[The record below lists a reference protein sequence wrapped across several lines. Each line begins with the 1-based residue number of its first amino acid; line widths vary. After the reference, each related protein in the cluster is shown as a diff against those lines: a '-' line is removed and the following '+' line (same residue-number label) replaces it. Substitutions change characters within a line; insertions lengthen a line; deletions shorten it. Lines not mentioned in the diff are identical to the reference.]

1 MWNNWRRTMN
11 NTLRHGL
18 TVLQHLATTTEPFA
32 VSGLAEALHLP
43 KSQVHR
49 LLQGLVEDGW
59 VIQDADRRY
68 RIGLKP
74 LELSSALLAH
84 LPLRRAALPVVRQL
98 VSDTGHDAILAQLVD
113 GAALVLVGEYAAGRQ
128 QDPATAVGR
137 RLALHSSA
145 CGQLLAGML
154 SHDEQAKLLARAP
167 FPAFS
172 PLTRTTATAVQ
183 AAWTAAR
190 LNGVAVQRG
199 ENGSGGASLAVP
211 VRDQTQRVVAALGIA
226 LPIAACDE
234 PTAQQLTARL
244 HAAADTIT
252 RPGVHP

>member
-1 MWNNWRRTMN
+1 MN

-18 TVLQHLATTTEPFA
+18 NVLQHLASTTESFA
-32 VSGLAEALHLP
+32 VSGLAEALSLP

-59 VIQDADRRY
+59 VVQDPDRRY

-84 LPLRRAALPVVRQL
+84 LPLRRAALPIVRQL
-98 VSDTGHDAILAQLVD
+98 TIDTGYDVILAQLVD
-113 GAALVLVGEYAAGRQ
+113 GAALVLVGEYASGRQ

-154 SHDEQAKLLARAP
+154 PTDEQARLLARAP
-167 FPAFS
+167 FPAYS
-172 PLTRTTATAVQ
+172 PLTRTTAEAVQ
-183 AAWTAAR
+183 AAWTTAR
-190 LNGVAVQRG
+190 RNGVAVQRG
-199 ENGSGGASLAVP
+199 ENGIHTASLAVA
-211 VRDQTQRVVAALGIA
+211 VRDEAQRVVAALGIA
-226 LPIAACDE
+226 LPVDACDE
-234 PTAQQLTARL
+234 PTEHLLTTRL
-244 HAAADTIT
+244 HTAADAIT
-252 RPGVHP
+252 RPGAQP